1 MFGKKNKNQDN
12 ATRVPQIDPTLDAIM
27 SEEEQQAP
35 APAPEYAEGEY
46 AEGAYTEGE
55 YLPEGEQPAAEVA
68 EDPGFEITAEEE
80 DIPAEAPEVQQEEL
94 PEPVPEAN
102 ELQVAEQ
109 PKIDHSAIIYSA
121 LDDIDTDMLTDT
133 EEGEVASRKAE
144 KVKTENFVKNPVE
157 PAKLNLTPSED
168 KKNKGKPSAKS
179 LLLVITC
186 LAVVIIVVGFLV
198 FIDAGFK
205 DKFQS
210 PLTINNIAVPS
221 DEFSFMYHYVLIE
234 NGVDVFAGDTKKM
247 MESPADDPNFKT
259 NRDYFLDLT
268 AQEMQRMQILYD
280 DAVKNGFKVEEKHYT
295 MANAYVEWLG
305 EKAKELDVP
314 LDTYIQGVFGSQVS
328 EQCVRDTLAKKYFTE
343 DYGSD
348 AKLVE
353 LQASPDQANAAYE
366 ANKNTYD
373 LVSYKLLRITYEQAD
388 QAFVDTATRHAN
400 KIIEAMGHDQS
411 KFETAA
417 SEYFS
422 GDAKEELMKPD
433 SRLVKDARYTD
444 FDHNEFRDWL
454 FEDGRQSGDT
464 TIFQDEKGFPILL
477 CFVSRQP
484 QSTPL
489 RNVRIIEIT
498 ANEEFTLG
506 DAQVLAQEVYDYIDD
521 SVSLQSVE
529 SRFTDE
535 VLAGIIKVSTSSDT
549 YPGKFV
555 DPLDSWIF
563 FETRKAGDKDI
574 LETENGFDVL
584 YFIEESE
591 MPEWYDRVNSFI
603 RMNNYEAFMNEQ
615 LTEYTY
621 EFNQSGLDQI
631 FDVP

>member
-12 ATRVPQIDPTLDAIM
+12 VTRTPQIDPSLDAIM
-27 SEEEQQAP
+27 SEEELQAQ
-35 APAPEYAEGEY
+35 E
-46 AEGAYTEGE
+46 TE
-55 YLPEGEQPAAEVA
+55 ANAEVPA
-68 EDPGFEITAEEE
+68 EAEEDPGFEITAEEP
-80 DIPAEAPEVQQEEL
+80 IPEAVPEVQEEVS
-94 PEPVPEAN
+94 EQVPDELA
-102 ELQVAEQ
+102 LQVPEQ
-109 PKIDHSAIIYSA
+109 PKMSQAAVIYSA

-144 KVKTENFVKNPVE
+144 KVKSLNFVKNPVE
-157 PAKLNLTPSED
+157 PAKLNLNPSEE
-168 KKNKGKPSAKS
+168 KKNVKKPSGKS
-179 LLLVITC
+179 LALVVTC
-186 LAVVIIVVGFLV
+186 IIVVILVVGFLV

-210 PLTINNIAVPS
+210 PMTLNNTAVPS

-234 NGVDVFAGDTKKM
+234 NGVDVFAGDTQKM
-247 MESPADDPNFKT
+247 MDSPSDDPKYKS
-259 NRDYFLDLT
+259 NREYFLDLT

-280 DAVKNGFKVEEKHYT
+280 DAVKHNFEIKEKHYT
-295 MANAYVEWLG
+295 MANAYVEWLR
-305 EKAKELDVP
+305 EKAAELNVP
-314 LDTYIQGVFGSQVS
+314 LDTYIQGVFGSQVT

-343 DYGSD
+343 DYASGD
-348 AKLVE
+348 KLVE
-353 LQASPDQANAAYE
+353 LQATPEQANEAYE
-366 ANKNTYD
+366 ANKNSYD

-388 QAFVDTATRHAN
+388 KAFVDTAMRHAE
-400 KIIEAMGHDQS
+400 KIIEAMGGDQS

-422 GDAKEELMKPD
+422 GDAKEELMKPN
-433 SRLVKDARYTD
+433 SRLVSDARYTD

-454 FEDGRQSGDT
+454 FESGRQSGDT
-464 TIFQDEKGFPILL
+464 TIFNDEKGFPILL
-477 CFVSRQP
+477 CFVSRKSQD
-484 QSTPL
+484 TPL

-498 ANEEFTLG
+498 TNDEFTLG

-535 VLAGIIKVSTSSDT
+535 VLSGIIKVSSSSDT

-563 FETRKAGDKDI
+563 FESRKAGDKDI

-584 YFIEESE
+584 YFIEESKN
-591 MPEWYDRVNSFI
+591 PEWYDRVNSYI

-615 LTEYTY
+615 LTEY
-621 EFNQSGLDQI
+621 S
-631 FDVP
+631 